1 MKTVHDIKM
10 ACDPDLY
17 VGMLARDA
25 GLAARRKAKTEAYRK
40 ACMTQPERELE
51 AEKVRHA
58 QDLERKDK
66 QHQQEMD
73 SLLEKVTQT
82 ILDHDVTA
90 GLLVTGALVI
100 GYLLAFV

>member
-1 MKTVHDIKM
+1 MRTIREEKM
-10 ACDPDLY
+10 ARDLNLFP
-17 VGMLARDA
+17 GLLARDA
-25 GLAARRKAKTEAYRK
+25 GMAARRQAKADAYYK
-40 ACMTQPERELE
+40 ARMTQPERDLE

>member
-40 ACMTQPERELE
+40 ACMTQPQRELE
-51 AEKVRHA
+51 AVKA
-58 QDLERKDK
+58 QHTREMEQQEQR
-66 QHQQEMD
+66 HQQERETWQ
-73 SLLEKVTQT
+73 EKATQAL
-82 ILDHDVTA
+82 LDHDVAA
-90 GLLVTGALVI
+90 GLLVTGALVV
-100 GYLLAFV
+100 GYLLAFL

>member
-1 MKTVHDIKM
+1 MKTVREIKM

-51 AEKVRHA
+51 AVKAQHA
-58 QDLERKDK
+58 RDMEAKDK
-66 QHQQEMD
+66 QHQQERETWQ
-73 SLLEKVTQT
+73 EKATQAL
-82 ILDHDVTA
+82 LDHDVAA
-90 GLLVTGALVI
+90 GILVTGALVI